1 MISMGNTIPRIIL
14 ACMSVGISG
23 ASPKSNIA
31 KYERKVQFTIEMFYL
46 SDTVLTKRL
55 DEAGIRFEQYV
66 EEYVQRISEILS
78 QLEPAGSV
86 TLLGTQKIESKDED
100 KLLVLDGEN
109 VMCTETL
116 AKLLNYGME
125 RPNMWPA
132 DTLVLATGRTILCGS
147 RKDNRKIVKGASLP
161 KGMCGNQKGI
171 VVSDKDDGYASHL
184 TAAHEIGHALGSPH
198 DGTDTSRDCPASE
211 KHLMTI
217 KAYQDRKSTFSHCSV
232 KAISEFL
239 KTPQAK
245 CLFEKAKRPSWCAA
259 TRNDSLSKEERL
271 VLCERQMQHGDY
283 VMYTKLSPNNCKVFC
298 ITASLNTNIATDTYW
313 INVEDGANCDEPN
326 TPKKCI
332 KGNCV
337 QETASIQDGIIED

>member
-1 MISMGNTIPRIIL
+1 MGNTIPRIIL

-86 TLLGTQKIESKDED
+86 TLLGTQKIES
-100 KLLVLDGEN
+100 VN
-109 VMCTETL
+109 
-116 AKLLNYGME
+116 
-125 RPNMWPA
+125 
-132 DTLVLATGRTILCGS
+132 TLVLATGRTILCGS